1 MVKTVDGYTLSTR
14 QRAAGHVREIDT
26 VRRQMTDPSAE
37 NRGRLDVRSAPGH
50 RRQLSQ
56 EVADYL
62 RDAIMAAQLA
72 SGEFVRPERIASEL
86 EMSATPVREA
96 LVTLE
101 REGFLIWEPRRG
113 FRVSKISSQ
122 DVQDMFNVQAFIAG
136 ELAARAADR
145 LTDSDLG
152 ELGVLQEN
160 LERAS
165 LANDVDAVEEYNH
178 NFHRIINQAGD
189 SPGLARL
196 LSLVVSYVPDRFFG
210 SVAGWTQAS
219 VVDHAEILRALR
231 NRDLEGARLA
241 VVMHIRHAGSLLGD
255 HFQPRDQAASTD
267 LPLSRFPTRV
277 SPRTGTP

>member
-1 MVKTVDGYTLSTR
+1 
-14 QRAAGHVREIDT
+14 
-26 VRRQMTDPSAE
+26 MTGPSAE

>member
-1 MVKTVDGYTLSTR
+1 M
-14 QRAAGHVREIDT
+14 A
-26 VRRQMTDPSAE
+26 DPSVDD
-37 NRGRLDVRSAPGH
+37 RGSIGMRGAPRR

-62 RDAIMAAQLA
+62 RDAIMAAQLT
-72 SGEFVRPERIASEL
+72 SGEFIRPERIATDL

-113 FRVSKISSQ
+113 FRVADISSQ
-122 DVQDMFNVQAFIAG
+122 DVQDLFNVQAFIAG
-136 ELAARAADR
+136 ELAARAAHR
-145 LTDSDLG
+145 LTASNLD
-152 ELGVLQEN
+152 ELGVLQEK
-160 LERAS
+160 LEQAS
-165 LANDVDAVEEYNH
+165 VVNDIDAVEEYNH

-196 LSLVVSYVPDRFFG
+196 LSLVVNYVPYRFFG

-231 NRDLEGARLA
+231 SRDAEAARLA
-241 VVMHIRHAGSLLGD
+241 AVMHIRHAGSLLGD
-255 HFQPRDQAASTD
+255 HFQPRDQSTSAD
-267 LPLSRFPTRV
+267 PPARSLPSEAR
-277 SPRTGTP
+277 PRTGTP